1 MRFLGKDSS
10 RLRGPLL
17 TKIIEHAHS
26 KALRAGAC
34 VLRKGSPA
42 LTAGPPY
49 ENKKPNETFISL
61 SLTATTINCPY
72 GSTYI
77 FKLQVIFCFFYTISV
92 HLGTEL
98 PVPRGGLGT
107 EVPVPRY
114 MSPDTK
120 WRGLFSH
127 GLLASVQLIIS
138 ALHVNELIVGASLY
152 DASLLHDHDA
162 VRVLD
167 RGKSVS
173 YDK

>member
-1 MRFLGKDSS
+1 MRASQGFL
-10 RLRGPLL
+10 PL
-17 TKIIEHAHS
+17 T
-26 KALRAGAC
+26 GA
-34 VLRKGSPA
+34 
-42 LTAGPPY
+42 PPY

-77 FKLQVIFCFFYTISV
+77 FKLQVIFCFLYTIST
-92 HLGTEL
+92 H
-98 PVPRGGLGT
+98 LGT
-107 EVPVPRY
+107 EVPVPPGAVWGRRY
-114 MSPDTK
+114 LSPDTK
-120 WRGLFSH
+120 WRGLFCH

-152 DASLLHDHDA
+152 DASLLHDHDT
-162 VRVLD
+162 VRILD

>member
-1 MRFLGKDSS
+1 MRASQGFL
-10 RLRGPLL
+10 PL
-17 TKIIEHAHS
+17 T
-26 KALRAGAC
+26 RA
-34 VLRKGSPA
+34 
-42 LTAGPPY
+42 PPY

-72 GSTYI
+72 GSTNI
-77 FKLQVIFCFFYTISV
+77 FKLQAIFCFFYTISV
-92 HLGTEL
+92 
-98 PVPRGGLGT
+98 RLGT
-107 EVPVPRY
+107 EVPVP
-114 MSPDTK
+114 SDTK
-120 WRGLFSH
+120 WRELFCH

>member
-1 MRFLGKDSS
+1 MRASQGFL
-10 RLRGPLL
+10 PL
-17 TKIIEHAHS
+17 A
-26 KALRAGAC
+26 RA
-34 VLRKGSPA
+34 
-42 LTAGPPY
+42 PPY

-77 FKLQVIFCFFYTISV
+77 FKLQVIFCFLYTISA
-92 HLGTEL
+92 H
-98 PVPRGGLGT
+98 LGT
-107 EVPVPRY
+107 EVPVPSGRLGDGGTCPPPGATWGRRY
-114 MSPDTK
+114 LSPDTK
-120 WRGLFSH
+120 WRELFCH

>member
-1 MRFLGKDSS
+1 MRASQHVVKRSLMTCAHISALPRQGFL
-10 RLRGPLL
+10 PL
-17 TKIIEHAHS
+17 T
-26 KALRAGAC
+26 RA
-34 VLRKGSPA
+34 
-42 LTAGPPY
+42 PPY

-77 FKLQVIFCFFYTISV
+77 FKLQVIFCFLYTISI
-92 HLGTEL
+92 H
-98 PVPRGGLGT
+98 LGT

>member
-1 MRFLGKDSS
+1 M
-10 RLRGPLL
+10 
-17 TKIIEHAHS
+17 KIIEHAHS

-34 VLRKGSPA
+34 VLRKESPA

-77 FKLQVIFCFFYTISV
+77 FKLQVIFCFFIQF
-92 HLGTEL
+92 LFIWG
-98 PVPRGGLGT
+98 R
-107 EVPVPRY
+107 RY
-114 MSPDTK
+114 LFPDTK
-120 WRGLFSH
+120 WRGLFCH

>member
-1 MRFLGKDSS
+1 MRASQGFL
-10 RLRGPLL
+10 PL
-17 TKIIEHAHS
+17 T
-26 KALRAGAC
+26 RA
-34 VLRKGSPA
+34 
-42 LTAGPPY
+42 PPY

-77 FKLQVIFCFFYTISV
+77 FKLQVIFCFLYTIST
-92 HLGTEL
+92 HLGTEV

-107 EVPVPRY
+107 EVPVPPGRLWGRRY
-114 MSPDTK
+114 LSPDTK
-120 WRGLFSH
+120 WRGLFCH

-152 DASLLHDHDA
+152 DASLLHDHDT
-162 VRVLD
+162 VRILD